1 MTRGKWEGMDE
12 DWDEDVEEER
22 GVGGGQRGESRQKSD
37 TGRRVR
43 GPYSFRQELSGG
55 MRVRER

>member
-1 MTRGKWEGMDE
+1 MKGGR
-12 DWDEDVEEER
+12 R
-22 GVGGGQRGESRQKSD
+22 GGGTGGGGRRGESRQKSD

>member
-22 GVGGGQRGESRQKSD
+22 GGGRRGESRQKSD